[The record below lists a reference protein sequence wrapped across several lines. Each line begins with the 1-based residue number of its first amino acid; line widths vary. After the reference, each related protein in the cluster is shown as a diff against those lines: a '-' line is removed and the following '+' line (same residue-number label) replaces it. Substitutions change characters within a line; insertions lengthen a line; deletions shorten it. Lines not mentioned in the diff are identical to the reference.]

1 MIRRTN
7 RGCTAAQTM
16 ELLMEPCSPTRETV
30 SCSEITSWLSCR
42 KKHEFRYVRC
52 LAPLED
58 SEPLNLGRAV
68 HAGLESWYLQRDQQS
83 ALNAVRESLDGCSSE
98 MELLPKALG
107 MIEGYIK
114 YWKNREDLQ
123 TLHVE
128 LPFRVPLRTPSGR
141 SSRIY
146 DLVGRVD
153 GIVQKPDGS
162 IWILEHKTLGRK
174 DKHYFDKL
182 DVDIQVR
189 AYCWAIR
196 RFTGLD
202 VQGVI
207 YNVLRSKLPARP
219 EILKSGKLS
228 KRANIDTTY
237 EIFSN
242 AIADNSCDP
251 NEYAEILERL
261 KTEGNTFFMR
271 REVEFTS
278 GELDSFS
285 LDLYRITRDMRRSSR
300 EESYRNP
307 TACGQFGPCSFRD
320 LCIGTL
326 PQDEVFEHYRE
337 LSTKHPELSDVD
349 LDALKPV
356 ATRTP
361 SNEKPEI
368 SDDFLNS
375 LLDDEP
381 PLLS

>member
-1 MIRRTN
+1 MIRKTN
-7 RGCTAAQTM
+7 RGCTATNTI
-16 ELLMEPCSPTRETV
+16 ECLLETFTPTRETV
-30 SCSEITSWLSCR
+30 SCSEISSWLSCR
-42 KKHEFRYVRC
+42 KKHEFRYVQR
-52 LAPLED
+52 LAPMED

-68 HAGLESWYLQRDQQS
+68 HAALESWYLRRDKQS
-83 ALNAVRESLDGCSSE
+83 ALDAVRESLDCCASGD
-98 MELLPKALG
+98 ELLPKALG
-107 MIEGYIK
+107 MISGYIE
-114 YWKNREDLQ
+114 YWKDRETFQ
-123 TLHVE
+123 ALHVE

-141 SSRIY
+141 ASRIY

-189 AYCWAIR
+189 AYCWAVQ

-202 VQGVI
+202 VKGVI
-207 YNVLRSKLPARP
+207 YNVLRSKLPAQP
-219 EILKSGKLS
+219 EVLKSGKLS
-228 KRANIDTTY
+228 KRANIDTTF
-237 EIFSN
+237 EIFQQ
-242 AIADNSCDP
+242 AIKDNGCDP
-251 NEYAEILERL
+251 GDYVEILDRL
-261 KTEGNTFFMR
+261 KAEGNTFFMR

-349 LDALKPV
+349 LDALKPLKGQ
-356 ATRTP
+356 P
-361 SNEKPEI
+361 LDHEKPEI